1 MSIPDPAAHPP
12 SLPVPLRAGDLFARS
27 GLPEVL
33 AEYLGEDEIARVRQ
47 AYEFG
52 AEAHK
57 GQRRLSGEPYITH
70 PLAVAKILAGMH
82 MNAECIQAAI
92 LHDVIEDTPIPKEE
106 IAARFGHEVAD
117 LVDGVSKL
125 TQIRFESHMEEQAEN
140 FRKMLLA
147 TVQDIRVIIIK
158 LADRL
163 HNMRTL
169 GSMPPHKRRRIARE
183 TLEIYAPI
191 ANRLGMNTL
200 RVELEDLGFAVSH
213 PMRYRVLA
221 AAVKKARGNR
231 KEVVARIRE
240 AIAQRLEQE
249 GLQAR
254 VQGREKHLYSI
265 YEKMRS
271 KRLSFSE
278 VFDVYAFRI
287 IVDSVDACYRA
298 LGVVHNL
305 YKPVPGKFKDY
316 IAIPKANGYQSLHT
330 VLFGPYSLPIEV
342 QIRSEDMEK
351 VAEVGVAAHWL
362 YKLGDSDYAHSKTQ
376 KRIREWMRGLLELQK
391 NAGNSLDFLENV
403 KIDLFPDEV
412 YVFTPKGQIMELP
425 RGATAV
431 DFAYAVHTDV
441 GNTCVAAKIDR
452 QLAPLSSPLQNG
464 QSVEIITAPGA
475 RPNPSWLNF
484 VVTAKARAT
493 IRNYLKN
500 LKREE
505 SIALGQRLLE
515 QALRGYA
522 LTLADLEARSASLL
536 AEFNTRSLDDLFE
549 DIGLGNRLAPLVARR
564 LEELI
569 AGERGRHPRRP
580 RAIREVFSRYMPA
593 WLGGS
598 RPSPRP
604 LAIKGTEGMVVTFA
618 KCCHPIPGDPIQ
630 GFVSAGRGIVIHTE
644 SCKNIKEF
652 RKHPEKWV
660 SVQWESDIEEDFPV
674 EIRVYVVNQR
684 GVLATVAA
692 AISEMDINI
701 DNVVIEEH
709 DSKYSTIDFTVAVRD
724 RVHLARLMRHIRNI
738 DMVVRISRKKG

>member
-1 MSIPDPAAHPP
+1 MSAPDPASNPP
-12 SLPVPLRAGDLFARS
+12 ALPLPPRAGDLFAAS
-27 GLPEVL
+27 GLAEVL
-33 AEYLGEDEIARVRQ
+33 GEYLDEAQVAAVRR

-57 GQRRLSGEPYITH
+57 GQRRRSGEPYITH
-70 PLAVAKILAGMH
+70 PLAVARILAEMR
-82 MNAECIQAAI
+82 MNTECIQAAI

-106 IAARFGHEVAD
+106 IEGRFGAEVAEM
-117 LVDGVSKL
+117 VDGVSKL

-169 GSMPPHKRRRIARE
+169 GAMPAAARRRIARE

-191 ANRLGMNTL
+191 ANRLGMSTL
-200 RVELEDLGFAVSH
+200 RTELQELGFAEYY
-213 PMRYRVLA
+213 PMRYRILA
-221 AAVKKARGNR
+221 EAVRKARGNR
-231 KEVVARIRE
+231 KEVITRIRE
-240 AIAQRLEQE
+240 TIEQRLEME
-249 GLQAR
+249 GLQGR
-254 VQGREKHLYSI
+254 VEGREKHLYSI

-271 KRLSFSE
+271 KHLSFSE

-287 IVDSVDACYRA
+287 IVDSVDACYRM
-298 LGVVHNL
+298 LGVIHNL

-330 VLFGPYSLPIEV
+330 VLFGPYGLPIEV
-342 QIRSEDMEK
+342 QIRSEEMQK
-351 VAEVGVAAHWL
+351 VAEAGVAAHWL
-362 YKLGDSDYAHSKTQ
+362 YKLGDNDSPQSTTQ

-412 YVFTPKGQIMELP
+412 YVFTPKGRIMALP

-475 RPNPSWLNF
+475 RPNPTWLNF
-484 VVTAKARAT
+484 VVTAKARST

-505 SIALGQRLLE
+505 SISLGRRLLE
-515 QALRGYA
+515 QALRTHG
-522 LTLADLEARSASLL
+522 LSLAELESRSASLL
-536 AEFNTRSLDDLFE
+536 AEFRCKRVEDLFE
-549 DIGLGNRLAPLVARR
+549 DIGLGNRLAPLVAQR
-564 LEELI
+564 LEELV
-569 AGERGRHPRRP
+569 ADGGQTPRRP
-580 RAIREVFSRYMPA
+580 RAIRDVFARYVPA
-593 WLGGS
+593 WLGGARS
-598 RPSPRP
+598 SPRP
-604 LAIKGTEGMVVTFA
+604 LVIKGTEGMVVTFA

-660 SVQWESDIEEDFPV
+660 NVQWQTDIEEEFPV
-674 EIRVYVVNQR
+674 EIRVYVVNRR

-701 DNVVIEEH
+701 SNVVIEEH
-709 DSKYSTIDFTVAVRD
+709 DGKYSSIVFTIAVRG
-724 RVHLARLMRHIRNI
+724 RVHLARLMRHIRTI
-738 DMVVRISRKKG
+738 DMVVKIARKKG